1 MPLSYA
7 ARSGHKEAVKTLL
20 KRNDIGPGMAD
31 KLGIIPLPW
40 AALNRCG
47 RILRKLPERNDVN
60 PPQNGRYIFSRIVWD
75 GHNVYFRTDAWT
87 GGHGAMQMKGL
98 HHAGSLCWLYMS
110 VISPFLSLLQLTLI
124 ARGCWPPEWDIMNL
138 RVPISHKV

>member
-1 MPLSYA
+1 MLLSYA

-40 AALNRCG
+40 AVLNRCG

-60 PPQNGRYIFSRIVWD
+60 LPQNGGYIFSHIV
-75 GHNVYFRTDAWT
+75 
-87 GGHGAMQMKGL
+87 
-98 HHAGSLCWLYMS
+98 
-110 VISPFLSLLQLTLI
+110 
-124 ARGCWPPEWDIMNL
+124 
-138 RVPISHKV
+138 